1 MHNKTF
7 MENLYFLKY
16 FLRKKKTKEGLF
28 DQVYMKAIHWLF
40 PDQDAWHETIIK
52 NREYRSH
59 QKEKLA

>member
-1 MHNKTF
+1 

-40 PDQDAWHETIIK
+40 PDQDTWHETIIK
-52 NREYRSH
+52 NQEYRSH